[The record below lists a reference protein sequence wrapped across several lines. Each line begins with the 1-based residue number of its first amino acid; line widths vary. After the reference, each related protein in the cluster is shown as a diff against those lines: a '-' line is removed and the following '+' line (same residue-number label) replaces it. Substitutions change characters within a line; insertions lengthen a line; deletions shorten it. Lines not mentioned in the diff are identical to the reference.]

1 MTVTVQVAFA
11 LPQVAVITALPAPTA
26 VTLPLTTV
34 ATCVSELLHSTVPF
48 AVATSV
54 VLSPTSRLREVLSSV
69 TVGVGGGVS
78 PLLTVARYAVNAV
91 ETCLMSLVLKVVWL
105 S

>member
-1 MTVTVQVAFA
+1 MQVAFA

-34 ATCVSELLHSTVPF
+34 ATCVSELLHETAPL

-54 VLSPTSRLREVLSSV
+54 ALSPTSRLTEFLSSV
-69 TVGVGGGVS
+69 TVGVGGTSFV
-78 PLLTVARYAVNAV
+78 TVR
-91 ETCLMSLVLKVVWL
+91 CRWL
-105 S
+105 SRCRRWR